1 MDTKFIFVTGGVVS
15 SLGKGISAS
24 SLGLLLKKR
33 GFKVFVQKFDPYLNV
48 DPGTMSPYQH
58 GEVFVTDDGAETDLD
73 IGHYERWLDENLT
86 KESSVTSGKIYSSV
100 ISRERRGD
108 YLGATIQVIPHITNE
123 IKQRLLDAARVS
135 KADVVITEIG
145 GTVGDIESLPF
156 LEAIRQARLEFG
168 YSNTMF
174 VHNTLVPYLK
184 TSEETKTK
192 PTQHSVKEL
201 TGLGIQP
208 DAIILRSEVKLDK
221 HTKEKV
227 SLFCNVP
234 LEGVFEADD
243 CECIYDLPIDLH
255 EQGIDDYVLKHFG
268 LSAKEPDLTD
278 LKKFISKIKNIKDTV
293 KIALVGK
300 YVELKDAYLSVYQAL
315 KAAGYA
321 HDANVEIEWIKSMD
335 IKENNVDTLLSHCDG
350 VLVPGG
356 FGQRGSEGKILAIK
370 YAREH
375 NVPFLGI
382 CLGMQLAVIEYAE
395 DVLGMEG
402 ANSTEFDPE
411 SKYPVIDIL
420 RDQYNGIDMGGTL
433 RLGSYDCKLTKGS
446 LAESCY
452 KKDLI
457 RERHRHRYEFNS
469 KFAEQF
475 ASSHMKFSGINPQ
488 TGLVEIVEL
497 DNHPFFIASQ
507 FHPEFTSRPLRPNPL
522 FDHFVGASI
531 LNKNK

>member
-1 MDTKFIFVTGGVVS
+1 M
-15 SLGKGISAS
+15 
-24 SLGLLLKKR
+24 
-33 GFKVFVQKFDPYLNV
+33 
-48 DPGTMSPYQH
+48 
-58 GEVFVTDDGAETDLD
+58 
-73 IGHYERWLDENLT
+73 
-86 KESSVTSGKIYSSV
+86 
-100 ISRERRGD
+100 
-108 YLGATIQVIPHITNE
+108 
-123 IKQRLLDAARVS
+123 
-135 KADVVITEIG
+135 
-145 GTVGDIESLPF
+145 
-156 LEAIRQARLEFG
+156 
-168 YSNTMF
+168 
-174 VHNTLVPYLK
+174 
-184 TSEETKTK
+184 
-192 PTQHSVKEL
+192 
-201 TGLGIQP
+201 
-208 DAIILRSEVKLDK
+208 
-221 HTKEKV
+221 
-227 SLFCNVP
+227 
-234 LEGVFEADD
+234 
-243 CECIYDLPIDLH
+243 
-255 EQGIDDYVLKHFG
+255 
-268 LSAKEPDLTD
+268 TD

-315 KAAGYA
+315 KSAGYA

-335 IKENNVDTLLSHCDG
+335 IKENNVDALLSNCDG
-350 VLVPGG
+350 ILVPGG